1 MTNIDHISLG
11 SADAGRTFSAASVRA
26 AVIAAGLSACAIV
39 LSSCGDRTT
48 TGAIPDDYRTR
59 HPIVISEGP
68 STLDL
73 PVSSG
78 DTHLTIGMKDTIR
91 GFGQSFSASGAGV
104 IQVQVPHGS
113 YNAGAASVIGG
124 QVRRTLTEAGIPAR
138 SVLMTGYAANPNGDA
153 APIRLSYVSTKA
165 MTDQC
170 GQWPADLSDNTFGN
184 KNWYNFGCASQ
195 NNLAAQIANPS
206 DLIAPRAM
214 TPIDATQRASVIST
228 YRGETSSGGT
238 TTTTTT
244 TSN

>member
-1 MTNIDHISLG
+1 MTNIDHIFP
-11 SADAGRTFSAASVRA
+11 APAGVRRAFPAASLRVG
-26 AVIAAGLSACAIV
+26 VIAAGLSACAIL

-78 DTHLTIGMKDTIR
+78 DTHLTTGMKDTIR

-104 IQVQVPHGS
+104 LQVQVPHGS

-124 QVRRTLTEAGIPAR
+124 QVRRTLTEAGISAR
-138 SVLMTGYAANPNGDA
+138 SILMTGYAANPNGDA
-153 APIRLSYVSTKA
+153 APIRLSYVATKA
-165 MTDQC
+165 MTHQC
-170 GQWPADLSDNTFGN
+170 GQWPDDLSDNTFGN

-214 TPIDATQRASVIST
+214 TPIDATQRAGVIAD
-228 YRGETSSGGT
+228 YRGESSSGTT